1 MNVILICCLWFHH
14 SSVAAAA
21 AAAADSKSPK
31 DEKGKLFSG
40 VWLIILFVPRS

>member
-14 SSVAAAA
+14 SSVAAA
-21 AAAADSKSPK
+21 DLKSPK

-40 VWLIILFVPRS
+40 VQLIVLFLPRS